1 MSNGFIC
8 VSIFFPRVL
17 LKFLVRLFWHSR
29 NRPHPNTKM
38 DAALAAVLPHPVSLG
53 SAGAIIAGAAEAAA
67 AAATRAGIGSTSTRL
82 PSTST
87 SSSPK
92 LQGLVLVSDSLG
104 ADAAFVISHL
114 LLKCLRDGQRV
125 VLVATAESGP
135 HHEAVLR
142 KLGLASLTPPSL
154 EVVPLWDDDA
164 LWMPDS
170 MRMQSCGAT
179 GLRRA
184 AQAIQKA
191 IGEEGDRGE
200 DESENGNNT
209 VLVFDSLSALQ
220 AAARDA
226 REWEGFVACQ
236 VLGAKASCVVA
247 RTDCVPGDEGRAGA
261 GGDGDDD
268 GECGEEEASE
278 PGGSSSSSSS
288 HSPPPWLAALRSAA
302 SVELTTRPLASGA
315 AIDVSGVLVVRRGVT
330 ATMATATPTRQRVG
344 EEEPTPA
351 APSLAPLS
359 LGSTTP
365 LFAALPPRSRAVF
378 NYRLV
383 DAAVRLVPRRTL

>member
-1 MSNGFIC
+1 
-8 VSIFFPRVL
+8 
-17 LKFLVRLFWHSR
+17 
-29 NRPHPNTKM
+29 M

-104 ADAAFVISHL
+104 ADAAFVVSHL

-142 KLGLASLTPPSL
+142 KLGLASLTPLSL

-179 GLRRA
+179 GLKRA
-184 AQAIQKA
+184 AEAIQEA
-191 IGEEGDRGE
+191 VEREGGGGDGE
-200 DESENGNNT
+200 DGDEKGRKDEKSGNT
-209 VLVFDSLSALQ
+209 ALVFDSLSALQ
-220 AAARDA
+220 AAARSEG
-226 REWEGFVACQ
+226 EWAAFVACE
-236 VLGAKASCVVA
+236 VLGAAASCVIA
-247 RTDCVPGDEGRAGA
+247 RTDCVPGDEARGGLDE
-261 GGDGDDD
+261 GEEDEDDDDEGDDGDGVA
-268 GECGEEEASE
+268 GK
-278 PGGSSSSSSS
+278 PSSSSSSS
-288 HSPPPWLAALRSAA
+288 PPWLAALRSAA
-302 SVELTTRPLASGA
+302 TVELTTRPLASGA
-315 AIDVSGVLVVRRGVT
+315 AIDVSGVLVARRGVT
-330 ATMATATPTRQRVG
+330 VRGGG
-344 EEEPTPA
+344 EEEGGEEEGEEGEGEGAT

-359 LGSTTP
+359 LSSSLCSSAP
-365 LFAALPPRSRAVF
+365 VALPPLRTRAVF

-383 DAAVRLVPRRTL
+383 DAAVRLVPRRSV